1 MPLPY
6 ESTDEDEAHITS
18 VRNWLER
25 DRENNI
31 SRTISVNCILLYA
44 SSIAT
49 FLKERDIYTSVYLE
63 EVWFLSNMDT
73 TEFLG
78 KKIILELYANIK
90 FMFHCRT

>member
-78 KKIILELYANIK
+78 KNTNN
-90 FMFHCRT
+90 CRTLCKYLIHVSL